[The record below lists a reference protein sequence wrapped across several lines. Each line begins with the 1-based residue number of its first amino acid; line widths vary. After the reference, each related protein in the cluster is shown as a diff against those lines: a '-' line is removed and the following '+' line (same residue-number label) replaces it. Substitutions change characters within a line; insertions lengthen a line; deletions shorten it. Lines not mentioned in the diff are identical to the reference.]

1 MIRLLEAEIII
12 QTVCNRALVKEVI
25 FTTLIRD
32 VFHLLI
38 HIIERWIESNI

>member
-12 QTVCNRALVKEVI
+12 QIVCNHALVKEVL
-25 FTTLIRD
+25 FTTLIGD

-38 HIIERWIESNI
+38 HIIERWIDSNV